1 MTPQL
6 QQAIRLLQLSSLEL
20 QTEIQEALETNPL
33 LEVEEDYDYDEPG
46 PARRDEHSD
55 SREISELEN
64 RDIPEDLPVDSKW
77 EDTYDNTQNIS
88 SSGATSD
95 SDLSVIITMKAVI
108 PCNSTCYGRCA

>member
-46 PARRDEHSD
+46 IARRDED
-55 SREISELEN
+55 NGSREISELEN
-64 RDIPEDLPVDSKW
+64 TDIPEDLPVDSKW
-77 EDTYDNTQNIS
+77 EDTYDNSPSIS
-88 SSGATSD
+88 SSGPSGDSDFERDNQDESSD
-95 SDLSVIITMKAVI
+95 SLQ
-108 PCNSTCYGRCA
+108 